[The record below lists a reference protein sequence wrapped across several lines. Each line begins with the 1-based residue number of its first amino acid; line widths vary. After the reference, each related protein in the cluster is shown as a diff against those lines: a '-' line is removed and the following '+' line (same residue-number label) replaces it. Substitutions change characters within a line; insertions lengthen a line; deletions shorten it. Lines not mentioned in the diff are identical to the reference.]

1 MTLQALQN
9 NNTVVIGNLEMPIV
23 LIRAEFLAKSVQA
36 GTLNK
41 FSKAGLESQ
50 GPSVLSDHCN
60 AEITQVYK
68 VRALNYIAS
77 AAASSTNQEWQFFW
91 SIVTARC
98 MVMWGFFTLDL
109 KIMDKL
115 LDNQLCG

>member
-1 MTLQALQN
+1 M
-9 NNTVVIGNLEMPIV
+9 VIGNLEMAIV

-60 AEITQVYK
+60 AEITQCT
-68 VRALNYIAS
+68 VRSLVKTTVIARVGKACLLYTS
-77 AAASSTNQEWQFFW
+77 DAADEP
-91 SIVTARC
+91 
-98 MVMWGFFTLDL
+98 
-109 KIMDKL
+109 
-115 LDNQLCG
+115 

>member
-1 MTLQALQN
+1 MTLYALQN
-9 NNTVVIGNLEMPIV
+9 NNTVVIGNLEMAIV

-60 AEITQVYK
+60 AEITQCTVGS
-68 VRALNYIAS
+68 L
-77 AAASSTNQEWQFFW
+77 
-91 SIVTARC
+91 
-98 MVMWGFFTLDL
+98 VMYCQIPSDVLSDP
-109 KIMDKL
+109 
-115 LDNQLCG
+115 

>member
-1 MTLQALQN
+1 M
-9 NNTVVIGNLEMPIV
+9 VIGNLEMAIV

-60 AEITQVYK
+60 AETTQV
-68 VRALNYIAS
+68 
-77 AAASSTNQEWQFFW
+77 F
-91 SIVTARC
+91 IVTCTYSHRKRC
-98 MVMWGFFTLDL
+98 RQQHKPRMANFLVHRHSQMHDHVELFYFGPEDHGQA
-109 KIMDKL
+109 I
-115 LDNQLCG
+115 G

>member
-9 NNTVVIGNLEMPIV
+9 NNTVVIGNLEMAIV

-60 AEITQVYK
+60 AETTQCTS
-68 VRALNYIAS
+68 I
-77 AAASSTNQEWQFFW
+77 SSTTPLGHRMNVN
-91 SIVTARC
+91 SGMHA
-98 MVMWGFFTLDL
+98 
-109 KIMDKL
+109 
-115 LDNQLCG
+115 

>member
-1 MTLQALQN
+1 M
-9 NNTVVIGNLEMPIV
+9 VIGNLEMAIV

-60 AEITQVYK
+60 AETTQCTVRSLVMYRGLPGIVLLVLTVY
-68 VRALNYIAS
+68 Y
-77 AAASSTNQEWQFFW
+77 
-91 SIVTARC
+91 
-98 MVMWGFFTLDL
+98 
-109 KIMDKL
+109 
-115 LDNQLCG
+115 

>member
-9 NNTVVIGNLEMPIV
+9 NNTVVIGNLEMAIV

-60 AEITQVYK
+60 AEITQCAV
-68 VRALNYIAS
+68 VEETGPAS
-77 AAASSTNQEWQFFW
+77 
-91 SIVTARC
+91 V
-98 MVMWGFFTLDL
+98 VMYCQIPRNVLSAPL
-109 KIMDKL
+109 
-115 LDNQLCG
+115 

>member
-1 MTLQALQN
+1 M
-9 NNTVVIGNLEMPIV
+9 VIGNLEMAII

-36 GTLNK
+36 GALNK

-68 VRALNYIAS
+68 VRALNHIAS